1 MGTLIPLVFSLFF
14 YRDFFLLGLV
24 ATGSLWSRL
33 GFYTVSLL
41 ASVLLAPIVI
51 SKFEVGWIH
60 SFTFAVFCGLFYA
73 ALLVLCFWLRRCRLY
88 NLVWL
93 TALPNPV
100 LIGSIIIF
108 ASTELQDGTQY
119 SVFLVLAW
127 IGAMSVG
134 LLATRSSTPTDP
146 ESDPSLELA
155 GVMNLAAMVIL
166 PMDAL
171 LTRAN
176 PT

>member
-1 MGTLIPLVFSLFF
+1 MGILIPLVFSVFF

-24 ATGSLWSRL
+24 SARSLWSRL
-33 GFYTVSLL
+33 GFYAATLL
-41 ASVLLAPIVI
+41 ASVLLAPMVI

-60 SFTFAVFCGLFYA
+60 SCTFALFCGLFYA
-73 ALLVLCFWLRRCRLY
+73 ALLVLCFWLRRCGLY

-93 TALPNPV
+93 TALPNPA

-108 ASTELQDGTQY
+108 ASTDLQDGTQY

-134 LLATRSSTPTDP
+134 LLATRSTTPTDP
-146 ESDPSLELA
+146 GSDASLELA

-166 PMDAL
+166 PVDAL

-176 PT
+176 P

>member
-1 MGTLIPLVFSLFF
+1 MGILIPLVFSVFF
-14 YRDFFLLGLV
+14 YRDFFLLGL
-24 ATGSLWSRL
+24 ASARSLWSRL
-33 GFYTVSLL
+33 GFYAATLL
-41 ASVLLAPIVI
+41 ASVLLAPMVI
-51 SKFEVGWIH
+51 AKFEVGWMH
-60 SFTFAVFCGLFYA
+60 SFTFALFCGLFYA
-73 ALLVLCFWLRRCRLY
+73 ALLGLCFWLRRCGLY

-108 ASTELQDGTQY
+108 APTDLRGGTQY

-134 LLATRSSTPTDP
+134 LLATRSTTPIDP
-146 ESDPSLELA
+146 ESDASLELA

-166 PMDAL
+166 PVDAL
-171 LTRAN
+171 LTRVN
-176 PT
+176 P